1 MPLGAVLGSATV
13 LDLRRNRGAPAGC
26 GFGVPRGAGWHSRE
40 RALVVGAVDPFPLPF
55 RVPVRQPNPEA
66 LIPCPEHDKILQRGE
81 GSGGKAPGKGLP
93 ERGGSGHSRA
103 LLLAALWGRGEVG
116 MGTRAS
122 RRATEPELAGRQRE
136 FCLLSAGCCRGQ
148 QQALGRSGIP
158 KLGCEAWSK
167 GCREELGLTGGCW
180 GLYLLGEAV
189 NDGQARVHLL
199 ALGLCLVPA
208 HSVDGEVVAFAI
220 EVFPLPGFGSAGK
233 HWGKKD
239 GGKSGGIPQQCSSAK
254 LVRAQSCSCVL
265 ASHKSTLKMPLLQ
278 GGFLFPMEKNLSEGR
293 RAAPTGPPSPPGA
306 LSVQVPA

>member
-1 MPLGAVLGSATV
+1 
-13 LDLRRNRGAPAGC
+13 
-26 GFGVPRGAGWHSRE
+26 
-40 RALVVGAVDPFPLPF
+40 
-55 RVPVRQPNPEA
+55 
-66 LIPCPEHDKILQRGE
+66 
-81 GSGGKAPGKGLP
+81 
-93 ERGGSGHSRA
+93 
-103 LLLAALWGRGEVG
+103 

-148 QQALGRSGIP
+148 QQALGRSSIP

-189 NDGQARVHLL
+189 DDGQARVHLL

-239 GGKSGGIPQQCSSAK
+239 GWKSGGIPQQCSSAK
-254 LVRAQSCSCVL
+254 LVQAQSCSRIL

-293 RAAPTGPPSPPGA
+293 RADPAGPPSPPGA